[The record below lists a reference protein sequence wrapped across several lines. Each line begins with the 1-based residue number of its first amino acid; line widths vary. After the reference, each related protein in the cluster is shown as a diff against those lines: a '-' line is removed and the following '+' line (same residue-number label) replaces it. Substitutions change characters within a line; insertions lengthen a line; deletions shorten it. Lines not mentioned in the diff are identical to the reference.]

1 MTFLLSLFFLSY
13 FRFRRKR
20 FCFHVRGT
28 VSFYHVTSWTT
39 HQKQPRDE
47 HRALVAIRFYSPGIK
62 TIHYF
67 KKPELLRIHFKG
79 SIKNWKG
86 RKKKQQLII
95 GFSARVELPRLEPPR
110 SGSAQPPAHAAAAVL
125 AFPACARRQRA
136 VLSCGEAHSL
146 SCSEWCLCR
155 SASVYGIMS
164 YNPASLPSYPVI
176 SNVEKLVSSESNM

>member
-95 GFSARVELPRLEPPR
+95 GFSARVELPRLEPRR

-136 VLSCGEAHSL
+136 VLS
-146 SCSEWCLCR
+146 
-155 SASVYGIMS
+155 
-164 YNPASLPSYPVI
+164 PA
-176 SNVEKLVSSESNM
+176 VEKLTLSLVLNGVCVGLPLCMVLCLIILHHFHPIQSYLM

>member
-1 MTFLLSLFFLSY
+1 MTFLLSFFFLSY

-67 KKPELLRIHFKG
+67 KKTGTFKN
-79 SIKNWKG
+79 SFQRQHQKLK
-86 RKKKQQLII
+86 RKEKKQQLII
-95 GFSARVELPRLEPPR
+95 GFSARVELPRLESRR
-110 SGSAQPPAHAAAAVL
+110 SGSAQPPAHAAAVL

-136 VLSCGEAHSL
+136 VLS
-146 SCSEWCLCR
+146 
-155 SASVYGIMS
+155 
-164 YNPASLPSYPVI
+164 PA
-176 SNVEKLVSSESNM
+176 VEKLTLSLVLNGVCVGLPLCMVLCLIILHHFHPIQSYLM